1 MGENNNWG
9 GARENSGGVRVGAG
23 RKKGSIKSGEHKTG
37 RIVVSCLES
46 EVLKIKELAAKS
58 GKNVS
63 RYLVDLA
70 LSQE

>member
-1 MGENNNWG
+1 MEITKKTNQHG
-9 GARENSGGVRVGAG
+9 GARIGAG
-23 RKKGSIKSGEHKTG
+23 RPKGTFSKSEKASG
-37 RIVVSCLES
+37 RIVIACLES